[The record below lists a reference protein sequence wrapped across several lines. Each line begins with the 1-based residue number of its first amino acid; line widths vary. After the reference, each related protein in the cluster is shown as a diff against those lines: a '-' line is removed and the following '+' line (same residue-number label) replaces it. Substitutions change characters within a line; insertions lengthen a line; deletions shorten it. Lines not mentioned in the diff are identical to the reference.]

1 MLNSLIKKLLKKTK
15 KLDEEIQEVLK
26 KLLQEKAKA
35 AQLAELHTAFDEA
48 TTDVDRV
55 LANATSAMSLTK

>member
-1 MLNSLIKKLLKKTK
+1 MNNNILIDLSRCHAELSYQKAIEEDK

-35 AQLAELHTAFDEA
+35 AQC
-48 TTDVDRV
+48 
-55 LANATSAMSLTK
+55 N